1 MVLSVRKVTPR
12 RMVLDFRPVS
22 VWTYRLFGL
31 LFMAGGVA
39 VAVLL
44 AGAVSF
50 RCSRFD
56 GFCRYALSTPFD
68 HQDRLFL
75 VSELRGG
82 TVEVRTNGLIAS
94 MTLVAMSR
102 GGDLDIP
109 LVAADGA
116 TKDSL
121 ARELTRYST
130 DPLTLEFEVHENRQ
144 LLGYEFG
151 AFLFVAGLVCLLAI
165 ERVRLVLDRDKGLLQ
180 LKRRRWMWT
189 RGVRA
194 KLIKVRGVTS
204 REHRFRRTASW
215 SVTIHLEDGS
225 ELPLTRL
232 PLFTAISA
240 QQAKELVTR
249 WLA

>member
-1 MVLSVRKVTPR
+1 MVISVRKVTPR

-22 VWTYRLFGL
+22 VWTYRLVGL
-31 LFMAGGVA
+31 LFMACGVG
-39 VAVLL
+39 AVLL
-44 AGAVSF
+44 LAGSVSF

-56 GFCRYALSTPFD
+56 GSCRFRQTTPLGR
-68 HQDRLFL
+68 QDR
-75 VSELRGG
+75 VIQVADLRGG
-82 TVEVRTNGLIAS
+82 RVGTQTSGLIAS
-94 MTLVAMSR
+94 MTLIVMSR
-102 GGDLDIP
+102 GADLAIP
-109 LVAADGA
+109 LVSADGA

-121 ARELTRYST
+121 AKELTRYST
-130 DPLTLEFEVHENRQ
+130 DPLALEFEVFEDRR
-144 LLGYEFG
+144 LIGYLFGGFLFG
-151 AFLFVAGLVCLLAI
+151 AGLICLLAI
-165 ERVRLVLDRDKGLLQ
+165 ERVRLILDRDKGLLQ

-194 KLIKVRGVTS
+194 RLVRVKGVTS

-240 QQAKELVTR
+240 QQAKELITR